1 MENESVKNGVEVT
14 MLNTVSGDYRTVD
27 ADATLVFSFYNEKKM
42 SSLMFTGAIDAEKVA
57 TGIFMSFMNPET
69 PEVIKKA
76 GYLLFVA
83 MMNEDEFKKRA
94 FQFALHKLFMKA
106 HEQRARKQDGDR
118 ENMDG
123 CYQEK

>member
-27 ADATLVFSFYNEKKM
+27 ADATLVFSFDNEKAM

-83 MMNEDEFKKRA
+83 MMNEDEFKKRE
-94 FQFALHKLFMKA
+94 FQYALHKLFMKA
-106 HEQRARKQDGDR
+106 HEQRAQQDGNR

-123 CYQEK
+123 